1 MMISYKNGNIFQKG
15 VIILTHTEKAT
26 GFLMQEFHCSQAL
39 AGAFAEEFGYSLKN
53 VMKISTCFGGGM
65 HRGEVCGCVTAAAMI
80 FGMAFGLYDPQ
91 DKELESFGY
100 KNADEFFYRFRGKM
114 GGKTLCKEI
123 LGKDFSKPEELAI
136 IRREGLV
143 KKVCPHVL
151 QASIEIIEDILKRQ
165 DEDGGYI
172 RLGAVDLEEEEK
184 IQTVIKS
191 VNKQNR
197 FRNNVHNLL
206 LSSDRKIGFIQF
218 DVRRFKIINDLY
230 GEKFGDEVLFFIKD
244 NLKELCNDR
253 QFFLNLRS
261 DVFMVVTEYD
271 DEKDLLGFIHKIE
284 AASASF
290 KSVKLQLTFG
300 VYSVD
305 DKDMEIRQME
315 DRAAMAR
322 TAAKENVV
330 SNVIFY
336 EEQFK
341 ELLYTRKFIEEKQF
355 KMYLQPKYS
364 ISQNK
369 IVGAEAL
376 VRWIHPERGMIY
388 PNEFIPVIE
397 ENGFIKMVDYYI
409 WEEASRFIR
418 KCTDIGIGDCPV
430 SVNVSRHHLKDTE
443 FINVLMDDI
452 KKHQIEK
459 TLLELEI
466 TETVND
472 EQIGQMAMRL
482 KFDGFTLLMDDFGSG
497 YSSLNMLLE
506 TPFDV
511 IKLDKKFMDNMMAS
525 DKGKLILEHMVSM
538 SQELGLGLLAEG
550 VETKEQVEL
559 LEKIG
564 CDSVQGYYFAKP
576 MPQEDFFELLKKDR
590 GV

>member
-1 MMISYKNGNIFQKG
+1 M
-15 VIILTHTEKAT
+15 VLTHTEKAT
-26 GFLMQEFHCSQAL
+26 DFLMQGFHCSQAL
-39 AGAFAEEFGYSLKN
+39 TGAFAEEFGYSLKN

-65 HRGEVCGCVTAAAMI
+65 HRGDLCGCITAATMV

-100 KNADEFFYRFRGKM
+100 KNADEFFDRFRERM
-114 GGKTLCKEI
+114 GGKTLCREI
-123 LGKDFSKPEELAI
+123 LGKDFSKPEELAM

-143 KKVCPHVL
+143 RKVCPHVL
-151 QASIEIIEDILKRQ
+151 QTSIEIIEDMLKRQ
-165 DEDGGYI
+165 DEEGVYV
-172 RLGAVDLEEEEK
+172 RLDTADFEAEK
-184 IQTVIKS
+184 LQTVIKN
-191 VNKQNR
+191 VNRQNR
-197 FRNNVHNLL
+197 FRNNVYGLL
-206 LSSDRKIGFIQF
+206 CSSDRKIGFIQF

-230 GEKFGDEVLFFIKD
+230 GEKFGDEVLFYIKD
-244 NLKELCNDR
+244 KLRELCNDR

-271 DEKDLLGFIHKIE
+271 DDKELMGFIRKIE

-290 KSVKLQLTFG
+290 KNVKLQLAFG

-330 SNVIFY
+330 SNVVFY

-341 ELLYTRKFIEEKQF
+341 ELLYTRKFIEENMHTAVEEKQF

-364 ISQNK
+364 ISQNR

-388 PNEFIPVIE
+388 PNVFIPVIE

-409 WEEASRFIR
+409 WEEASRFIKR
-418 KCTDIGIGDCPV
+418 CTDIGIEDCPV
-430 SVNVSRHHLKDTE
+430 SVNVSRHHLRDTE
-443 FINVLMDDI
+443 FVHVLMDDI
-452 KKHQIEK
+452 KINQIDK
-459 TLLELEI
+459 KLLELEI
-466 TETVND
+466 TETAND
-472 EQIGQMAMRL
+472 EQIGQAAMRL
-482 KFDGFTLLMDDFGSG
+482 KLDGFTLLMDDFGSG
-497 YSSLNMLLE
+497 YSSLNVLLE

-538 SQELGLGLLAEG
+538 ARELGLGLLAEG
-550 VETKEQVEL
+550 VETKEQVDL

-564 CDSVQGYYFAKP
+564 CDNVQGYYFARP
-576 MPQEDFFELLKKDR
+576 MPQEEFFELLKKDR
-590 GV
+590 GMEDHFES

>member
-1 MMISYKNGNIFQKG
+1 
-15 VIILTHTEKAT
+15 
-26 GFLMQEFHCSQAL
+26 
-39 AGAFAEEFGYSLKN
+39 
-53 VMKISTCFGGGM
+53 M
-65 HRGEVCGCVTAAAMI
+65 HRGELCGCVTAATMV

-100 KNADEFFYRFRGKM
+100 KNADEFFDRFRERM
-114 GGKTLCKEI
+114 GGKTLCREI
-123 LGKDFSKPEELAI
+123 LGKDFSKPEELAM

-151 QASIEIIEDILKRQ
+151 QASIEIIEDMLKRQ
-165 DEDGGYI
+165 DEEGVYV
-172 RLGAVDLEEEEK
+172 RLDTSDFEVEK
-184 IQTVIKS
+184 LQTVIKS
-191 VNKQNR
+191 VNRQNR
-197 FRNNVHNLL
+197 FRSNVQDLL
-206 LSSDRKIGFIQF
+206 RSSDRKIGFIQF

-271 DEKDLLGFIHKIE
+271 DDKELMDFIREIE
-284 AASASF
+284 EVSASF
-290 KSVKLQLTFG
+290 KDVKLQLAFG

-330 SNVIFY
+330 SNVVFY

-341 ELLYTRKFIEEKQF
+341 ELLYTRKFIEENMHTAVEEKQF

-364 ISQNK
+364 ISQNR

-388 PNEFIPVIE
+388 PNVFIPVIE

-409 WEEASRFIR
+409 WEEASRFIKR
-418 KCTDIGIGDCPV
+418 CTDIGIEDCPV
-430 SVNVSRHHLKDTE
+430 SVNVSRHHLRDTE
-443 FINVLMDDI
+443 FMYVLMDDI
-452 KKHQIEK
+452 KKNQIEK
-459 TLLELEI
+459 KLLELEI
-466 TETVND
+466 TETAND
-472 EQIGQMAMRL
+472 EQIGQAAMRL
-482 KFDGFTLLMDDFGSG
+482 KLGGFTLLMDDFGSG
-497 YSSLNMLLE
+497 YSSLNVLLE

-538 SQELGLGLLAEG
+538 AHELGLGLLAEG

-559 LEKIG
+559 LGKIG
-564 CDSVQGYYFAKP
+564 CDNVQGYYFARP
-576 MPQEDFFELLKKDR
+576 MPQEDFFALLKKDR
-590 GV
+590 GMEDHFES

>member
-1 MMISYKNGNIFQKG
+1 M
-15 VIILTHTEKAT
+15 THIERAT
-26 GFLMQEFHCSQAL
+26 DFLMQEFHCSQAL
-39 AGAFAEEFGYSLKN
+39 AGAFAEEFGYSVRS

-65 HRGEVCGCVTAAAMI
+65 HRGELCGCVTAATMV

-100 KNADEFFYRFRGKM
+100 KNADEFFYRFREKM

-123 LGKDFSKPEELAI
+123 LGKDFSKPEELAM
-136 IRREGLV
+136 IRKEGLV
-143 KKVCPHVL
+143 KKICPHVL
-151 QASIEIIEDILKRQ
+151 QVSIEIIEDMLKRQ
-165 DEDGGYI
+165 DEEGLYV
-172 RLGAVDLEEEEK
+172 RLNAADFEETEK
-184 IQTVIKS
+184 LQTVIKN
-191 VNKQNR
+191 VNRQNR
-197 FRNNVHNLL
+197 FRNNVRDLL
-206 LSSDRKIGFIQF
+206 HSSERKIGFIQF
-218 DVRRFKIINDLY
+218 DVRSFKIINDLY
-230 GEKFGDEVLFFIKD
+230 GEQFGDEVLFFIKD
-244 NLKELCNDR
+244 NLRKVCNDR

-271 DEKDLLGFIHKIE
+271 DDKEILGFIQQIE
-284 AASASF
+284 EMSAFF
-290 KSVKLQLTFG
+290 KDVKLQLAFG
-300 VYSVD
+300 VYAVD

-341 ELLYTRKFIEEKQF
+341 EFLYNRKFIEENMHSAIEEKQF

-364 ISQNK
+364 ISRNR

-376 VRWIHPERGMIY
+376 VRWIHPERGMVY

-409 WEEASRFIR
+409 WEEAGRFIK
-418 KCTDIGIGDCPV
+418 KCTDIGIVDCPV
-430 SVNVSRHHLKDTE
+430 SVNVSRHHLKETD
-443 FINVLMDDI
+443 FIRVLLEDI
-452 KKHQIEK
+452 KKYQIDK
-459 TLLELEI
+459 SLLELEI
-466 TETVND
+466 TETAND
-472 EQIGQMAMRL
+472 EQIGQVAMRL
-482 KFDGFTLLMDDFGSG
+482 KLDGFTLLMDDFGSG
-497 YSSLNMLLE
+497 YSSLNVLLE

-538 SQELGLGLLAEG
+538 SRELGLGLLAEG
-550 VETKEQVEL
+550 VETKEQVDL
-559 LEKIG
+559 LGKIG
-564 CDSVQGYYFAKP
+564 CDNVQGYYFARP
-576 MPQEDFFELLKKDR
+576 MPQEEFFELLKKDR
-590 GV
+590 GLDGERIR

>member
-1 MMISYKNGNIFQKG
+1 
-15 VIILTHTEKAT
+15 
-26 GFLMQEFHCSQAL
+26 
-39 AGAFAEEFGYSLKN
+39 
-53 VMKISTCFGGGM
+53 M
-65 HRGEVCGCVTAAAMI
+65 HRGELCGCVTAATMV

-100 KNADEFFYRFRGKM
+100 KNADEFFDRFRERM
-114 GGKTLCKEI
+114 GGKTLCREI
-123 LGKDFSKPEELAI
+123 LGKDFSKPEELAM

-151 QASIEIIEDILKRQ
+151 QASIEIIEDMLKRQ
-165 DEDGGYI
+165 DEEGLYV
-172 RLGAVDLEEEEK
+172 RLDTADFEAEK
-184 IQTVIKS
+184 LQTVIRS
-191 VNKQNR
+191 VNRQNR
-197 FRNNVHNLL
+197 FRNNVHGLL
-206 LSSDRKIGFIQF
+206 HASDKKIGFIQF

-271 DEKDLLGFIHKIE
+271 DDKELMDFIRRIE
-284 AASASF
+284 EVSASF
-290 KSVKLQLTFG
+290 KDVKLQLAFG

-341 ELLYTRKFIEEKQF
+341 ELLYTRKFIEENMHAAIEEKQF

-369 IVGAEAL
+369 IIGAEAL

-409 WEEASRFIR
+409 WEEASRFIKR
-418 KCTDIGIGDCPV
+418 CTDIGIEDCPV

-443 FINVLMDDI
+443 FMYVLMDDI
-452 KKHQIEK
+452 KKNQIEK
-459 TLLELEI
+459 KLLELEI
-466 TETVND
+466 TETAND
-472 EQIGQMAMRL
+472 EQIGQAAMRL
-482 KFDGFTLLMDDFGSG
+482 KLDGFTLLMDDFGSG
-497 YSSLNMLLE
+497 YSSLNVLLE

-538 SQELGLGLLAEG
+538 AHKLGLGLLAEG

-564 CDSVQGYYFAKP
+564 CDNVQGYYFARP
-576 MPQEDFFELLKKDR
+576 MPQEDFFALLKKDR
-590 GV
+590 GMEDHFES

>member
-1 MMISYKNGNIFQKG
+1 M
-15 VIILTHTEKAT
+15 V
-26 GFLMQEFHCSQAL
+26 
-39 AGAFAEEFGYSLKN
+39 
-53 VMKISTCFGGGM
+53 
-65 HRGEVCGCVTAAAMI
+65 

-100 KNADEFFYRFRGKM
+100 KNADEFFDRFRERM
-114 GGKTLCKEI
+114 GGKTLCREI
-123 LGKDFSKPEELAI
+123 LGKDFSKPEELAM
-136 IRREGLV
+136 IRRDGLV

-151 QASIEIIEDILKRQ
+151 QASIEIIEDMLKRQ
-165 DEDGGYI
+165 DEEGVYV
-172 RLGAVDLEEEEK
+172 RLDTSDFEVEK
-184 IQTVIKS
+184 LQTVIKS
-191 VNKQNR
+191 VNRQNR
-197 FRNNVHNLL
+197 FRSNVQDLL
-206 LSSDRKIGFIQF
+206 RSSDRKIGFIQF

-271 DEKDLLGFIHKIE
+271 DDKELMDFIREIE
-284 AASASF
+284 EVSASF
-290 KSVKLQLTFG
+290 KDVKLQLAFG

-330 SNVIFY
+330 SNVVFY

-341 ELLYTRKFIEEKQF
+341 ELLYTRKFIEENMHTAVEEKQF

-364 ISQNK
+364 ISQNR

-388 PNEFIPVIE
+388 PNVFIPVIE

-409 WEEASRFIR
+409 WEEASRFIKR
-418 KCTDIGIGDCPV
+418 CTDIGIEDCPV
-430 SVNVSRHHLKDTE
+430 SVNVSRHHLRDTE
-443 FINVLMDDI
+443 FMYVLMDDI
-452 KKHQIEK
+452 KKNQIEK
-459 TLLELEI
+459 KLLELEI
-466 TETVND
+466 TETAND
-472 EQIGQMAMRL
+472 EQIGQAAMRL
-482 KFDGFTLLMDDFGSG
+482 KLGGFTLLMDDFGSG
-497 YSSLNMLLE
+497 YSSLNVLLE

-538 SQELGLGLLAEG
+538 AHELGLGLLAEG

-559 LEKIG
+559 LGKIG
-564 CDSVQGYYFAKP
+564 CDNVQGYYFARP
-576 MPQEDFFELLKKDR
+576 MPQEDFFALLKKDR
-590 GV
+590 GMEDHFES

>member
-1 MMISYKNGNIFQKG
+1 M
-15 VIILTHTEKAT
+15 THIEKAT
-26 GFLMQEFHCSQAL
+26 DFLMQEFHCSQAL
-39 AGAFAEEFGYSLKN
+39 AGAFAEDFGYNLKN

-65 HRGEVCGCVTAAAMI
+65 HRGEVCGCITAAAMV

-91 DKELESFGY
+91 DKEQESFGY
-100 KNADEFFYRFRGKM
+100 KNADEFFDRFRERM
-114 GGKTLCKEI
+114 GGKTRCKEI
-123 LGKDFSKPEELAI
+123 LGKDFSKPDELAS

-151 QASIEIIEDILKRQ
+151 QVSIEIIEDMLRQ
-165 DEDGGYI
+165 CEEEGGYV
-172 RLGAVDLEEEEK
+172 RLDAAALAETEK
-184 IQTVIKS
+184 IQTVLRS
-191 VNKQNR
+191 VGRQNR
-197 FRNNVHNLL
+197 FRKDVHELL
-206 LSSDRKIGFIQF
+206 FSSEQKIGFIQF

-253 QFFLNLRS
+253 QFYLNLRS
-261 DVFMVVTEYD
+261 DVFMIVTEYD
-271 DEKDLLGFIHKIE
+271 SDKELMSFIQRIE
-284 AASASF
+284 ERSAFF
-290 KSVKLQLTFG
+290 KGVKLQLAFG

-305 DKDMEIRQME
+305 DKNMEIRQME
-315 DRAAMAR
+315 DRASMAR
-322 TAAKENVV
+322 TAAKENAV

-341 ELLYTRKFIEEKQF
+341 ELLYTRKFIEENMHTAVGEKQF

-364 ISQNK
+364 ISRGK
-369 IVGAEAL
+369 IIGAEAL
-376 VRWIHPERGMIY
+376 VRWIHPEKGMIY

-418 KCTDIGIGDCPV
+418 KCMDIGIKDCPV
-430 SVNVSRHHLKDTE
+430 SVNVSRHHLKDMQ
-443 FINVLMDDI
+443 FVQVLMEDI
-452 KKHQIEK
+452 KKHQIERA
-459 TLLELEI
+459 LLELEI
-466 TETVND
+466 TETASD

-482 KFDGFTLLMDDFGSG
+482 KMNGFTLLIDDFGSG
-497 YSSLNMLLE
+497 YSSLNVLLE

-525 DKGKLILEHMVSM
+525 DKGKLILEHTVSM

-550 VETKEQVEL
+550 VETKEQVAL
-559 LEKIG
+559 LDQIG
-564 CDSVQGYYFAKP
+564 CDHVQGYYFAKP
-576 MPQEDFFELLKKDR
+576 MPQDEFFELLKKDR
-590 GV
+590 GI

>member
-1 MMISYKNGNIFQKG
+1 
-15 VIILTHTEKAT
+15 
-26 GFLMQEFHCSQAL
+26 
-39 AGAFAEEFGYSLKN
+39 
-53 VMKISTCFGGGM
+53 M
-65 HRGEVCGCVTAAAMI
+65 HRGELCGCVTAATMV

-100 KNADEFFYRFRGKM
+100 KNADEFFDRFRERM
-114 GGKTLCKEI
+114 GGKTLCREI

-151 QASIEIIEDILKRQ
+151 QASIEIIEDMLKRQ
-165 DEDGGYI
+165 DEEGVYV
-172 RLGAVDLEEEEK
+172 RLDTADFEAEK
-184 IQTVIKS
+184 LQTVIKN
-191 VNKQNR
+191 VNRQNR
-197 FRNNVHNLL
+197 FRNNVHGLL
-206 LSSDRKIGFIQF
+206 CSSDRKIGFIQF

-230 GEKFGDEVLFFIKD
+230 GEKFGDEVLFYIKD
-244 NLKELCNDR
+244 KLRELCNDR

-271 DEKDLLGFIHKIE
+271 DDKELMGFIRKIE
-284 AASASF
+284 EASASF
-290 KSVKLQLTFG
+290 KSVKLQLAFG

-330 SNVIFY
+330 SNVVFY

-341 ELLYTRKFIEEKQF
+341 ELLYTRKFIEENMHTAIEEKQF

-364 ISQNK
+364 ISRNR

-388 PNEFIPVIE
+388 PNVFIPVIE

-409 WEEASRFIR
+409 WEEASRFIKR
-418 KCTDIGIGDCPV
+418 CTDIGIEDCPV

-443 FINVLMDDI
+443 FVHVLMDDI
-452 KKHQIEK
+452 KKNQIEK
-459 TLLELEI
+459 KLLELEI
-466 TETVND
+466 TETAND
-472 EQIGQMAMRL
+472 EQIGQAAMRL
-482 KFDGFTLLMDDFGSG
+482 KLDGFTLLMDDFGSG
-497 YSSLNMLLE
+497 YSSLNVLLE

-538 SQELGLGLLAEG
+538 ARELGLGLLAEG
-550 VETKEQVEL
+550 VETKEQVDL
-559 LEKIG
+559 LGKIG
-564 CDSVQGYYFAKP
+564 CDNVQGYYFARP

-590 GV
+590 GMEDHFES

>member
-1 MMISYKNGNIFQKG
+1 M
-15 VIILTHTEKAT
+15 VLTHTEKAT
-26 GFLMQEFHCSQAL
+26 DFLMQGFHCSQAL
-39 AGAFAEEFGYSLKN
+39 TGAFAEEFGYSLKN

-65 HRGEVCGCVTAAAMI
+65 HRGDLCGCITAATMV

-100 KNADEFFYRFRGKM
+100 KNADEFFDRFRERM
-114 GGKTLCKEI
+114 GGKTLCREI
-123 LGKDFSKPEELAI
+123 LGKDFSKPEELAM

-143 KKVCPHVL
+143 RKVCPHVL
-151 QASIEIIEDILKRQ
+151 QTSIEIIEDMLKRQ
-165 DEDGGYI
+165 DEEGVYV
-172 RLGAVDLEEEEK
+172 RLDTADFEAEK
-184 IQTVIKS
+184 LQTVIKN
-191 VNKQNR
+191 VNRQNR
-197 FRNNVHNLL
+197 FRNNVYGLL
-206 LSSDRKIGFIQF
+206 CSSDRKIGFIQF

-230 GEKFGDEVLFFIKD
+230 GEKFGDEVLFYIKD
-244 NLKELCNDR
+244 KLRELCNDR

-271 DEKDLLGFIHKIE
+271 DDKELMGFIRKIE

-290 KSVKLQLTFG
+290 KNVKLQLAFG

-330 SNVIFY
+330 SNVVFY

-341 ELLYTRKFIEEKQF
+341 ELLYTRKFIEENMHTAVEEKQF

-364 ISQNK
+364 ISQNR

-388 PNEFIPVIE
+388 PNVFIPVIE

-409 WEEASRFIR
+409 WEEASRFIKR
-418 KCTDIGIGDCPV
+418 CTDIGIEDCPV
-430 SVNVSRHHLKDTE
+430 SVNVSRHHLRDTE
-443 FINVLMDDI
+443 FVHVLMDDI
-452 KKHQIEK
+452 KKNQIDK
-459 TLLELEI
+459 KLLELEI
-466 TETVND
+466 TETAND
-472 EQIGQMAMRL
+472 EQIGQAAMRL
-482 KFDGFTLLMDDFGSG
+482 KLDGFTLLMDDFGSG
-497 YSSLNMLLE
+497 YSSLNVLLE

-538 SQELGLGLLAEG
+538 ARELGLGLLAEG
-550 VETKEQVEL
+550 VETKEQVDL

-564 CDSVQGYYFAKP
+564 CDNVQGYYFARP
-576 MPQEDFFELLKKDR
+576 MPQEEFFELLKKDR
-590 GV
+590 GMEDHFES

>member
-1 MMISYKNGNIFQKG
+1 
-15 VIILTHTEKAT
+15 
-26 GFLMQEFHCSQAL
+26 
-39 AGAFAEEFGYSLKN
+39 
-53 VMKISTCFGGGM
+53 M
-65 HRGEVCGCVTAAAMI
+65 HRGELCGCVTAATMV

-100 KNADEFFYRFRGKM
+100 KNADEFFDRFRERM
-114 GGKTLCKEI
+114 GGKILCREI
-123 LGKDFSKPEELAI
+123 LGKDFSKPEELAM

-151 QASIEIIEDILKRQ
+151 QASIEIIEDMLKRQ
-165 DEDGGYI
+165 DEEGVYV
-172 RLGAVDLEEEEK
+172 RLDTADFEVEK
-184 IQTVIKS
+184 LQTVIKS
-191 VNKQNR
+191 VNRQNR
-197 FRNNVHNLL
+197 FRSNVQDLL
-206 LSSDRKIGFIQF
+206 RSSDRKIGFIQF

-271 DEKDLLGFIHKIE
+271 DDKELMDFIRKIE
-284 AASASF
+284 EVSASF
-290 KSVKLQLTFG
+290 KDVKLQLAFG

-330 SNVIFY
+330 SNVVFY

-341 ELLYTRKFIEEKQF
+341 ELLYTRKFIEENMHTAVEEKQF

-364 ISQNK
+364 ISQNR

-388 PNEFIPVIE
+388 PNVFIPVIE

-409 WEEASRFIR
+409 WEEASRFIKR
-418 KCTDIGIGDCPV
+418 CTDIGIEDCPV
-430 SVNVSRHHLKDTE
+430 SVNVSRHHLRDTE
-443 FINVLMDDI
+443 FMYVLMDDI
-452 KKHQIEK
+452 KKNQIEK
-459 TLLELEI
+459 KLLELEI
-466 TETVND
+466 TETAND
-472 EQIGQMAMRL
+472 EQIGQAAMRL
-482 KFDGFTLLMDDFGSG
+482 KLGGFTLLMDDFGSG
-497 YSSLNMLLE
+497 YSSLNVLLE

-538 SQELGLGLLAEG
+538 AHELGLGLLAEG

-559 LEKIG
+559 LGKIG
-564 CDSVQGYYFAKP
+564 CDNVQGYYFARP
-576 MPQEDFFELLKKDR
+576 MPQEDFFALLKKDR
-590 GV
+590 GMEDHFES

>member
-1 MMISYKNGNIFQKG
+1 M
-15 VIILTHTEKAT
+15 THTEKAT
-26 GFLMQEFHCSQAL
+26 DFLMQEFHCSQAL
-39 AGAFAEEFGYSLKN
+39 TGAFAEEFGYNLKN
-53 VMKISTCFGGGM
+53 IMKISTCFGGGM
-65 HRGEVCGCVTAAAMI
+65 HRGELCGCITAATMI

-100 KNADEFFYRFRGKM
+100 KNADEFYYRFREKM

-123 LGKDFSKPEELAI
+123 LGKDFSNPDELVI

-143 KKVCPHVL
+143 KKVCPYVL
-151 QASIEIIEDILKRQ
+151 QTSIEIIEDMLRRH
-165 DEDGGYI
+165 EEEGGYV
-172 RLGAVDLEEEEK
+172 RLSSADPEAVEK

-191 VNKQNR
+191 VNNQNR
-197 FRNNVHNLL
+197 FRKNVHDLL
-206 LSSDRKIGFIQF
+206 LSSDKKIGFIQF

-244 NLKELCNDR
+244 NLIKQCNDR

-271 DEKDLLGFIHKIE
+271 EEHELLEFVRNIEKV
-284 AASASF
+284 SSSF
-290 KSVKLQLTFG
+290 KNVKLQLAFG

-305 DKDMEIRQME
+305 DKEMEIRQME

-341 ELLYTRKFIEEKQF
+341 ELLYTRKFIEENMHSAIDEKQF

-409 WEEASRFIR
+409 WEEASRFIK
-418 KCTDIGIGDCPV
+418 KCTDIGIEDCPI
-430 SVNVSRHHLKDTE
+430 SVNVSRHHLKDTD
-443 FINVLMDDI
+443 FIQVLMEDI
-452 KKHQIEK
+452 KKHQIK
-459 TLLELEI
+459 KKLLELEI
-466 TETVND
+466 TETAND
-472 EQIGQMAMRL
+472 EQIGQVAMRL
-482 KFDGFTLLMDDFGSG
+482 KIDGFTLLMDDFGSG
-497 YSSLNMLLE
+497 YSSLNVLLE

-525 DKGKLILEHMVSM
+525 DKGKLILEQMVSM
-538 SQELGLGLLAEG
+538 SQKLGLGLLAEG

-559 LEKIG
+559 LDKIG
-564 CDSVQGYYFAKP
+564 CDNVQGYYFARP

-590 GV
+590 SIEI